1 MVTWNVIFDN
11 EVATWYKQVMIWV
24 SVLLHRSV
32 EMVPT
37 AHRSII
43 IKQIRLHSVTEKR
56 TKVEIVLAARELSYA
71 TQELIFGTLWV

>member
-11 EVATWYKQVMIWV
+11 EVATWYKQVMIWIPV
-24 SVLLHRSV
+24 FLHRSV

-37 AHRSII
+37 AHRCII
-43 IKQIRLHSVTEKR
+43 IKQIRLHTVTEKR